1 MVAAAQEEGI
11 VVLTARLRQEEIVAW
26 RGFDGMRCVSFLFP
40 WDGRLGA
47 SSIVGSAPPRRGRTS
62 SEEQRAG
69 REPIHNPPRLTWP
82 AKQVPLVW
90 YKVAV
95 RLSLQ
100 KQMTV

>member
-11 VVLTARLRQEEIVAW
+11 IVVLTARVRQQEIVAC

-47 SSIVGSAPPRRGRTS
+47 SSIVGSAPLRRGRTS

-69 REPIHNPPRLTWP
+69 REPIRKST
-82 AKQVPLVW
+82 
-90 YKVAV
+90 
-95 RLSLQ
+95 
-100 KQMTV
+100 TTD

>member
-11 VVLTARLRQEEIVAW
+11 VVLTARVRQEEIVAC

-47 SSIVGSAPPRRGRTS
+47 SSIVGSAPLRRGRTS

-69 REPIHNPPRLTWP
+69 REPIRKST
-82 AKQVPLVW
+82 
-90 YKVAV
+90 
-95 RLSLQ
+95 
-100 KQMTV
+100 TTD